1 MRLAAA
7 YFCVFAALTFGS
19 VHAAAPAQPASHV
32 VKGVDFDE
40 LTFGSIHLHKGTY
53 TADDPA
59 ITTTIDAFYHGQVT
73 GKTVAVAVLRGE
85 LPATGY
91 NASAEAFEVSGGK
104 ANHMGNLGDFSYFS
118 EGDGPYPDN
127 WIYVSFADN
136 KLYADVWN
144 HDHRC
149 DKRHDWVVST
159 YTIRNNQLLR
169 MNTLRHHRKG
179 IPVECR
185 PA

>member
-1 MRLAAA
+1 MRFAAA
-7 YFCVFAALTFGS
+7 VVFVFASAFALGAVTR
-19 VHAAAPAQPASHV
+19 AAPPSSHSV
-32 VKGVDFDE
+32 NGVDFDE

-59 ITTTIDAFYHGQVT
+59 ITTTIDNFYHGQVA

-104 ANHMGNLGDFSYFS
+104 ANHLADLGDFSYFS

-149 DKRHDWVVST
+149 DKLHDWVVST
-159 YTIRNNQLLR
+159 YTMKNDHLLR
-169 MNTLRHHRKG
+169 INTLRHHRKG
-179 IPVECR
+179 TPVECK

>member
-1 MRLAAA
+1 MRFAAA
-7 YFCVFAALTFGS
+7 CVFAFVVSFGLG
-19 VHAAAPAQPASHV
+19 AMTLAAPSHIV
-32 VKGVDFDE
+32 NGVDFDE

-53 TADDPA
+53 TADDPR
-59 ITTTIDAFYHGQVT
+59 ITTTIDSFYHGQVA
-73 GKTVAVAVLRGE
+73 GKTLAVAVLRGE

-104 ANHMGNLGDFSYFS
+104 ANHLASLGDFSYYS

-127 WIYVSFADN
+127 WIYVSFVGG

-149 DKRHDWVVST
+149 DKLHDWVVST
-159 YTIRNNQLLR
+159 YTVKNNRLLR
-169 MNTLRHHRKG
+169 INVLRHHRRG
-179 IPVECR
+179 VPVECNHS
-185 PA
+185 